1 MFNFVFCR
9 YSPYLI
15 GLSVLLLMVISIP
28 VFAADDV
35 TNGETVQGDI
45 TEVFLQHVGKSI
57 GDRYDLDE
65 TVVNALRQ
73 SIRESI
79 ETILK
84 QNKKMRVYAAE
95 EPEKNSRIVLL
106 ELLSSHPDIKAAFAE
121 HLTETQFQN
130 YVDFTKARRQRYS
143 QASVRFMLHYLTQT
157 LSLTS
162 EQHQNI
168 KQLLLDRN
176 DREPHLTIMNILLQ
190 PLQQSV
196 VSLLHDKDKVDG
208 ILTRTQS
215 KVWHS
220 LVTHYTRKR
229 KLTGKLELQEWIN
242 QLAEYE
248 LVAHIEQLVLLDANA
263 SEKLALASKGVLEQ
277 FFESRKGERAEMFN
291 SMRIV
296 SNIVNYPLFQQTIKN
311 VLSEDAFSQYHAD
324 QVQRKDLSQQALRN
338 ITLALIDT
346 LLLLDDTQWK
356 RLKMEA
362 TPLPIP
368 SLTSTDSAPYADY
381 FLDFFRKIDRGEI
394 KIPDLNPWQRN
405 TINIFIVSFEGEHFE
420 WSRQQ
425 VSNY

>member
-1 MFNFVFCR
+1 MFNPFLYR
-9 YSPYLI
+9 YSAYLI
-15 GLSVLLLMVISIP
+15 RISVLLLMVISIP
-28 VFAADDV
+28 VFAAAEIIKSEPTQD
-35 TNGETVQGDI
+35 DI
-45 TEVFLQHVGKSI
+45 TEVFLQHVGKTI
-57 GDRYDLDE
+57 GDRYELDE
-65 TVVNALRQ
+65 TSVNALRQ

-84 QNKKMRVYAAE
+84 QDRKLRAYVTEK
-95 EPEKNSRIVLL
+95 PEKNICIVLL
-106 ELLSSHPDIKAAFAE
+106 ELLSSNPDIKVAFAE

-143 QASVRFMLHYLTQT
+143 QASVQFMLYHLTQA

-176 DREPHLTIMNILLQ
+176 GREPHLSVMNILLQ

-208 ILTRTQS
+208 ILTRSQS

-220 LVTHYTRKR
+220 LVTHYTRER

-242 QLAEYE
+242 QLAEYV
-248 LVAHIEQLVLLDANA
+248 LAAHIEQLAPLDANA
-263 SEKLALASKGVLEQ
+263 SKRLALASKGVLEQ
-277 FFESRKGERAEMFN
+277 FIESQNGEIAEMLN

-311 VLSEDAFSQYHAD
+311 VLSEGAFSRYEVD
-324 QVQRKDLSQQALRN
+324 QVQRKVSSQLALHD

-346 LLLLDDTQWK
+346 LLLLDDTQRK
-356 RLKMEA
+356 RLKMEVA
-362 TPLPIP
+362 LLSIFSSTRLVTP
-368 SLTSTDSAPYADY
+368 DADY
-381 FLDFFRKIDRGEI
+381 FLHFLRKIDRGEN
-394 KIPDLNPWQRN
+394 KILNLSPWQSN
-405 TINIFIVSFEGEHFE
+405 TISIFLFSFESEHFN
-420 WSRQQ
+420 WSRQDE
-425 VSNY
+425 VYY